1 MPSPKDTN
9 GPVTKTG
16 PTRGQNRSRN
26 KDGEWRKK
34 RSDTGKSRDKKK
46 SGGCFITTAACAH
59 RGLPDDCAE
68 LQTLRRFRDEQL
80 ITTRDGRALVSSYY
94 EIAPAIAAKLER
106 EADFKFVWECLQRCI
121 DHIENADR
129 EAAVREY
136 QTMVVSLSARV

>member
-68 LQTLRRFRDEQL
+68 LQTLRRFRDEEL
-80 ITTRDGRALVSSYY
+80 ITTPDGQALVSSYY
-94 EIAPAIAAKLER
+94 EIAPAIAAKLKR
-106 EADFKFVWECLQRCI
+106 EADFEFVWECLQRCI
-121 DHIENADR
+121 RHIDNADR

-136 QTMVVSLSARV
+136 QAMVVSLSARV